1 LTPRDVPEPTDKE
14 YPFELLTGRGTSSQ
28 WHTQTRTGKS
38 AVLKKLHPDHIYGE
52 MNSLDAETLSIEAN
66 QKVLI
71 ASRRGQ
77 ITATAFITNTVQA
90 GQLFIPMHYSVANE
104 LTFPAFDP
112 YSRQPAY
119 KACAVSVLPL

>member
-1 LTPRDVPEPTDKE
+1 MMLQEFSGQLYPEHL
-14 YPFELLTGRGTSSQ
+14 YVQ
-28 WHTQTRTGKS
+28 
-38 AVLKKLHPDHIYGE
+38 
-52 MNSLDAETLSIEAN
+52 MNPLDAEPLGIETN

-77 ITATAFITNTVQA
+77 VTATVFITNTLQA

-104 LTFPAFDP
+104 LTFSAFDP

-119 KACAVSVLPL
+119 KASAVSVQRK